1 MAGKQGWS
9 FHKLERDILYK
20 TIGVWHGKTWTE
32 TGVLC
37 QNTWKVQSHWSVN
50 LSSEGLQFAYFGGK
64 VVSWSPTHKK
74 ISRTNHHFLFVNRIV
89 GWQMISLPSKHW
101 FQINIPG
108 KGSLKRSGRTFQ
120 RINVKLQLL
129 LFKPVG
135 GGRQEQDDTFQSW
148 TSWCY
153 LSRPFQK
160 NNRNFCWLTARKEII
175 LTQLSYWLFPHVVWQ
190 DKKLPESKN

>member
-1 MAGKQGWS
+1 MEKHEQRLVFFAKIPERSNHTGQSTWAQKDSNLHILVERLLAGHQ
-9 FHKLERDILYK
+9 H
-20 TIGVWHGKTWTE
+20 T
-32 TGVLC
+32 
-37 QNTWKVQSHWSVN
+37 
-50 LSSEGLQFAYFGGK
+50 
-64 VVSWSPTHKK
+64 KK
-74 ISRTNHHFLFVNRIV
+74 ISRTNHNFLFVNRIV

-190 DKKLPESKN
+190 DKKNPESKN